1 MIKVQRIIVPDTRE
15 RSWVLFDGGQEELR
29 VRIMRSRRAT
39 SHRVAPSASAAQDR
53 ERLSRQ
59 NIVATL
65 RLRIKTLEER
75 NSELTELLERAYGV
89 IAEP

>member
-1 MIKVQRIIVPDTRE
+1 MRIVN
-15 RSWVLFDGGQEELR
+15 
-29 VRIMRSRRAT
+29 
-39 SHRVAPSASAAQDR
+39 H

-75 NSELTELLERAYGV
+75 NRKLTELLERAYGV
-89 IAEP
+89 IAQTSACNA